1 MGCAALTKGVQ
12 ATCAGVKKVG
22 GINKR
27 IWLGL
32 LEDLASVTYG
42 TGNIVTAFTF
52 KTDKG
57 LVTYDGRKEKNS
69 AGIELEVGENLNF
82 RNQTVTMLVYTE
94 TAAQLTTLDELLDT
108 EQLFAIIEPNS
119 GPLEI
124 WGLNKTDYTGFGL
137 KPTAYTKNTGVV
149 LNDSSAHTV
158 TLSGAHTNL
167 ELHYNPSVAKATNIA
182 ALDVLSLD
190 PDGTP

>member
-1 MGCAALTKGVQ
+1 MGCASLSLGVQ

-42 TGNIVTAFTF
+42 TGNIVTGFTF

-57 LVTYDGRKEKNS
+57 LVVYDGRKEKNS
-69 AGIELEVGENLNF
+69 SGVELEVGENLNF
-82 RNQTVTMLVYTE
+82 RNQSLIMLVYTE
-94 TAAQLTTLDELLDT
+94 TAAQLTTLDQLLDT
-108 EQLFAIIEPNS
+108 EQLFAVVEPNS
-119 GPLEI
+119 GPLEVY
-124 WGLNKTDYTGFGL
+124 GLNLTDYAGYGL
-137 KPTAYTKNTGVV
+137 KATAYTRNSGVV

-167 ELHYNPSVAKATNIA
+167 ELHYAPAVAKATNIA
-182 ALDVLSLD
+182 ALMALSID
-190 PDGTP
+190 PVTVP